1 MVCVCECAHMWVNMG
16 MGIPARGCDFVLAR
30 VNVYEHMWLV
40 DVCVHTCVLLWER
53 AHGCYWVLKGLGAS

>member
-1 MVCVCECAHMWVNMG
+1 MWVNMG

-30 VNVYEHMWLV
+30 VNVYEHMWFV